1 MPFEGP
7 AALEA
12 LANGC
17 FFINPKVYQRII
29 IMSTA
34 CFFLHPYY
42 YVITTLVQFFRVN
55 VYGPGDEHSSG
66 RDEKKY
72 IEKKNYERAYILQFF
87 LKFIPAYDRLN
98 HGFFAGK
105 PMNRK
110 VCML

>member
-42 YVITTLVQFFRVN
+42 YVITTLVQFFFVLTYMALGMSTRQAAM
-55 VYGPGDEHSSG
+55 
-66 RDEKKY
+66 KKVHR
-72 IEKKNYERAYILQFF
+72 KKKL
-87 LKFIPAYDRLN
+87 
-98 HGFFAGK
+98 
-105 PMNRK
+105 
-110 VCML
+110 